1 MYIYIN
7 IYTYIHT
14 YIHTYILSVFHHK
27 IFRIGVIINGSFDK
41 SLINGLQI
49 AGWLLSRWTYRS
61 VSRCGFSNATP
72 RDTENVKK
80 EICHI
85 FNHNELRITIDA
97 NKQTI
102 NFLDVTFNLN
112 KNTHQP
118 FPKPYTTLR
127 YVHRGIHAP
136 TTTKDIPAGI
146 NKTVIP
152 FIRQSIFRRS
162 RSTKKKALDEC

>member
-1 MYIYIN
+1 M
-7 IYTYIHT
+7 
-14 YIHTYILSVFHHK
+14 
-27 IFRIGVIINGSFDK
+27 
-41 SLINGLQI
+41 
-49 AGWLLSRWTYRS
+49 LSRWTYRS

-85 FNHNELRITIDA
+85 FNHNELRITIEA

-118 FPKPYTTLR
+118 FTKPYTTLR

-162 RSTKKKALDEC
+162 RSTKKKALDECGYRYTNTKETKTCNCPKKKTCPLNGNCLQSPQIY

>member
-1 MYIYIN
+1 M
-7 IYTYIHT
+7 
-14 YIHTYILSVFHHK
+14 
-27 IFRIGVIINGSFDK
+27 
-41 SLINGLQI
+41 
-49 AGWLLSRWTYRS
+49 GWLLSRWTYRS
-61 VSRCGFSNATP
+61 VSRYGFSNATP
-72 RDTENVKK
+72 RDIENVKK

-85 FNHNELRITIDA
+85 FNHNELRITIEA

-118 FPKPYTTLR
+118 FTKPYTTLR

-152 FIRQSIFRRS
+152 FGEAAPP
-162 RSTKKKALDEC
+162 KKKHSTNADTGTLYTTNHPQLTNEKNRQRNNILW